1 MGGLGDALMEVMRGT
16 AVTFSTILTLIP
28 ILLQHYLLLTLLNT
42 TVLTSTVSCQHG
54 TFRCSNGQCV
64 SSSFRC
70 DGRTGGCS
78 DGSDE
83 RNCSRFLNHL
93 TVDTFCSIIAVGSCN
108 STLLVIFVQIS
119 VKLEHFYAAM
129 VSVSSPL
136 AAVMGIKIVLM
147 TVMRPNVV
155 ATKTETVTAIVAAT
169 VAVTMAVSMHV

>member
-1 MGGLGDALMEVMRGT
+1 MLAHLPNS
-16 AVTFSTILTLIP
+16 FILAKHARAIP
-28 ILLQHYLLLTLLNT
+28 IGCS
-42 TVLTSTVSCQHG
+42 STQ
-54 TFRCSNGQCV
+54 FQCSNGQCV

-70 DGRTGGCS
+70 DGRIGGCS

-83 RNCSRFLNHL
+83 RNCSKFLNHL

-136 AAVMGIKIVLM
+136 ATVMGIEIVLM
-147 TVMRPNVV
+147 TVMRPDVV
-155 ATKTETVTAIVAAT
+155 ATKIVTVAAT
-169 VAVTMAVSMHV
+169 VAVTTVSMHV

>member
-1 MGGLGDALMEVMRGT
+1 M
-16 AVTFSTILTLIP
+16 
-28 ILLQHYLLLTLLNT
+28 
-42 TVLTSTVSCQHG
+42 
-54 TFRCSNGQCV
+54 
-64 SSSFRC
+64 
-70 DGRTGGCS
+70 
-78 DGSDE
+78 
-83 RNCSRFLNHL
+83 

-147 TVMRPNVV
+147 TVMRPDVV